1 MAATE
6 SLRGRAWFRRGGRWP
21 AGCHLSVLQ
30 RGASVGGGCDPRVG
44 RVYVPMYLRIVV
56 VEKMSDNNN
65 IIISARNIH
74 KTYSIGRTQQNVL
87 RGVDLK
93 VKRGE
98 FVAIMG
104 ASGSGKSTL
113 LHILGLLDQPD
124 KGQVFFEQREVFSL
138 GSNKQ
143 DHIRSHDIGFVF
155 QFYHLLPELNVEE
168 NVMLPIMVDSSV
180 FSWPWRRRQARQ
192 RAREM
197 IAAVGLK
204 GTTIGK
210 QTPAT
215 LSGGERQRT
224 ALARALVQK
233 PRLLLADEPTGN
245 LDAAA
250 GRAILELLVR
260 LNQAGQTIVMVTHD
274 REIAD
279 KAHRKLTLRDGKI
292 C

>member
-1 MAATE
+1 MPE
-6 SLRGRAWFRRGGRWP
+6 LF
-21 AGCHLSVLQ
+21 L
-30 RGASVGGGCDPRVG
+30 
-44 RVYVPMYLRIVV
+44 
-56 VEKMSDNNN
+56 MSDNNN

-93 VKRGE
+93 VQRGE

-113 LHILGLLDQPD
+113 LHILGLLDHPD
-124 KGQVFFEQREVFSL
+124 KGQVFFERREVFSL
-138 GSNKQ
+138 SSGEQ
-143 DHIRSHDIGFVF
+143 DHIRGHDIGFVF

-180 FSWPWRRRQARQ
+180 FSWPRRRRQARQ
-192 RAREM
+192 QAHEM
-197 IAAVGLK
+197 IAAVGLEGK
-204 GTTIGK
+204 TIRK

-215 LSGGERQRT
+215 LSGGERQRA

-245 LDAAA
+245 LDSTA
-250 GRAILELLVR
+250 GKAILELLVR
-260 LNQAGQTIVMVTHD
+260 LNRAGQTIVMVTHD

>member
-1 MAATE
+1 
-6 SLRGRAWFRRGGRWP
+6 
-21 AGCHLSVLQ
+21 
-30 RGASVGGGCDPRVG
+30 
-44 RVYVPMYLRIVV
+44 
-56 VEKMSDNNN
+56 MSDNNN

-93 VKRGE
+93 VQRGE
-98 FVAIMG
+98 FIAIMG

-124 KGQVFFEQREVFSL
+124 KGRVFFEQREVFSL
-138 GSNKQ
+138 GSNEQ

-192 RAREM
+192 CAREM
-197 IAAVGLK
+197 IAAVGLEGK
-204 GTTIGK
+204 TIGK
-210 QTPAT
+210 QAPVT
-215 LSGGERQRT
+215 LSGGERQRA

-245 LDAAA
+245 LDSAA

-279 KAHRKLTLRDGKI
+279 KAHRKLTLREGKI

>member
-1 MAATE
+1 
-6 SLRGRAWFRRGGRWP
+6 
-21 AGCHLSVLQ
+21 
-30 RGASVGGGCDPRVG
+30 
-44 RVYVPMYLRIVV
+44 
-56 VEKMSDNNN
+56 MSDNNN

-93 VKRGE
+93 VQRGE

-138 GSNKQ
+138 GSNEQ

-210 QTPAT
+210 QTPVT
-215 LSGGERQRT
+215 LSGGERQRA

-245 LDAAA
+245 LDSAA

>member
-1 MAATE
+1 
-6 SLRGRAWFRRGGRWP
+6 
-21 AGCHLSVLQ
+21 
-30 RGASVGGGCDPRVG
+30 
-44 RVYVPMYLRIVV
+44 
-56 VEKMSDNNN
+56 MSDNNN

-87 RGVDLK
+87 QGVNLK
-93 VKRGE
+93 VQRGE

-104 ASGSGKSTL
+104 ASGSGTSTL
-113 LHILGLLDQPD
+113 LHILGLLDRPD

-138 GSNKQ
+138 SSGKQ

-180 FSWPWRRRQARQ
+180 FSWLRRHRQGRQ
-192 RAREM
+192 QAREM

-204 GTTIGK
+204 GKTIRK

-215 LSGGERQRT
+215 LSGGERQRA

-245 LDAAA
+245 LDSTA
-250 GRAILELLVR
+250 GKAILELLGR
-260 LNQAGQTIVMVTHD
+260 LNRAGQTIVMVTHD
-274 REIAD
+274 KEIAD